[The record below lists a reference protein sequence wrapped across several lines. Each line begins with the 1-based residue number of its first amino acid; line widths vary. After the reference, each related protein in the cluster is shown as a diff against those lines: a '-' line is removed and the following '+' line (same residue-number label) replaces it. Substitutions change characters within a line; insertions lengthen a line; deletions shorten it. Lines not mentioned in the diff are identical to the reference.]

1 MIDRIEFLVNEAIIS
16 LRRNKG
22 MTFASI
28 IASAL
33 ALVIVGGFTLTYIGL
48 SKYVNEQVS
57 KFEMKVFARQD
68 AGPDVVANLET
79 QIKKIPGVKSVTFQ
93 SKAEVWAEWQ
103 KEEPAITSGLELDN
117 PMPDTYTVTFD
128 NLENVND
135 IKALVSNMPEVAP
148 KDGVQLSG
156 EVQDFLQE
164 VMVSLRWLGISLGL
178 VTLITGGILIYN
190 TIRLT
195 MISRRREIRIME
207 LVGATKD
214 TVNIPLRIEG
224 VTQGVLGALIA
235 TLVLWIGHGVIVQ
248 VMSGIPFSKVSPFP
262 LIGTLTSLALVGAI
276 YGYICS
282 NLAIRENPKE
292 SLPR

>member
-1 MIDRIEFLVNEAIIS
+1 MLDRIEFLLSEAIIS
-16 LRRNKG
+16 LRRNRG

-28 IASAL
+28 VASAL
-33 ALVIVGGFTLTYIGL
+33 ALVIVGGFTLTYVGL

-68 AGPDVVANLET
+68 ATPDQVTNLGN
-79 QIKKIPGVKSVTFQ
+79 QIKKLEGVNGVSFKSK
-93 SKAEVWAEWQ
+93 SEVWAEWK
-103 KEEPAITSGLELDN
+103 KEEPAITAGLELDN

-128 NLENVND
+128 NLEKVSE
-135 IKALVSNMPEVAP
+135 IKGLVSNMPEVAP
-148 KDGVQLSG
+148 NDGVQLSG

-164 VMVSLRWLGISLGL
+164 VMASLRWLGLALGI

-195 MISRRREIRIME
+195 MNSRRKELRIME
-207 LVGATKD
+207 LVGAAKS
-214 TVNIPLRIEG
+214 TVRIPLLIEG
-224 VTQGVLGALIA
+224 ITHGVLGALCA
-235 TLVLWIGHGVIVQ
+235 TLILWIGHGVILK
-248 VMSGIPFSKVSPFP
+248 VMSGIPFSKVAPFP
-262 LIGTLTSLALVGAI
+262 LFATMFSLALAGAI

-292 SLPR
+292 ATPR

>member
-1 MIDRIEFLVNEAIIS
+1 MLDRIEFLLSEAIIS
-16 LRRNKG
+16 LRRNRG

-28 IASAL
+28 VASAL
-33 ALVIVGGFTLTYIGL
+33 ALVIVGGFTLTYVGL

-68 AGPDVVANLET
+68 ATPDQVTNLGN
-79 QIKKIPGVKSVTFQ
+79 QIKKLEGVNGVSFK
-93 SKAEVWAEWQ
+93 SKAEVWAEWK
-103 KEEPAITSGLELDN
+103 KEEPAITAGLELDN

-128 NLENVND
+128 NLEKVNEV
-135 IKALVSNMPEVAP
+135 KGLVSNMPEVAP
-148 KDGVQLSG
+148 NDGVQLSG

-164 VMVSLRWLGISLGL
+164 VMASLRWLGLALGI

-195 MISRRREIRIME
+195 MNSRRKELRIME
-207 LVGATKD
+207 LVGAAKS
-214 TVNIPLRIEG
+214 TVRIPLLIEG
-224 VTQGVLGALIA
+224 ITHGVLGALCA
-235 TLVLWIGHGVIVQ
+235 TLILWIGHGVILK
-248 VMSGIPFSKVSPFP
+248 VMSGIPFSKVAPFP
-262 LIGTLTSLALVGAI
+262 LFATMFSLAFAGAI

-292 SLPR
+292 ATPR

>member
-1 MIDRIEFLVNEAIIS
+1 
-16 LRRNKG
+16 

-28 IASAL
+28 VASAL
-33 ALVIVGGFTLTYIGL
+33 ALVIVGGFTLTYVGL

-68 AGPDVVANLET
+68 ATPDQVTNLGN
-79 QIKKIPGVKSVTFQ
+79 QIKKLEGVNGVSFK
-93 SKAEVWAEWQ
+93 SKAEVWAEWK
-103 KEEPAITSGLELDN
+103 KEEPAITAGLELDN

-128 NLENVND
+128 NLEKVNEV
-135 IKALVSNMPEVAP
+135 KGLVSNMPEVAP
-148 KDGVQLSG
+148 NDGVQLSG

-164 VMVSLRWLGISLGL
+164 VMASLRWLGLALGI

-195 MISRRREIRIME
+195 MNSRRRELRIME
-207 LVGATKD
+207 LVGAAKS
-214 TVNIPLRIEG
+214 TVRIPLLIEG
-224 VTQGVLGALIA
+224 ITHGVLGALCA
-235 TLVLWIGHGVIVQ
+235 TLILWIGHGVILK
-248 VMSGIPFSKVSPFP
+248 VMSGIPFSKVAPFP
-262 LIGTLTSLALVGAI
+262 LFATMFSLALAGAI

-292 SLPR
+292 ATPR